1 MKIRIALIA
10 AALLAA
16 GAPASAGRVKDG
28 YVGCVTKKALD
39 EFVSAAVNGDQ
50 RQMQALLGV
59 SCVQIGGRE
68 FSMVDRGFVVSEIRV
83 YFGSDSVVLFT
94 PAEGAR

>member
-1 MKIRIALIA
+1 MQIRIALIT

-16 GAPASAGRVKDG
+16 AAPASAGRVKDG
-28 YVGCVTKKALD
+28 YVGCVTEETLD
-39 EFVSAAVNGDQ
+39 EFTSAAVNGDQ

-59 SCVQIGGRE
+59 SCVSIGGRE
-68 FSMVDRGFVVSEIRV
+68 FSMVDRGFLVSEIRV
-83 YFGSDSVVLFT
+83 YFGGDSVLLFT

>member
-1 MKIRIALIA
+1 MKIKIALII

-16 GAPASAGRVKDG
+16 AAPVSAGRVKDD
-28 YVGCVTKKALD
+28 YVGCITEEALD
-39 EFVSAAVNGDQ
+39 EFISAAVNEDQ

-59 SCVQIGGRE
+59 TCVPIGGRE

-83 YFGSDSVVLFT
+83 YFDGDSVVLFT